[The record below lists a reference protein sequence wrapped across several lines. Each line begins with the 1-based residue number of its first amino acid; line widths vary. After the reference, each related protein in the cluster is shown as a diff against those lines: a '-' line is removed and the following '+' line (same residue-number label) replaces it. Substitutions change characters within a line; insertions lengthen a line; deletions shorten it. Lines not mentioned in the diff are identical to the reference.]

1 MFSLYKK
8 DLQSYFYSPFAYVVC
23 ALFLLVFS
31 LELSNGLSNITT
43 PVYTFSFSNIFYNNF
58 FYFIFLIPVLTM
70 RSFAEERKTGT
81 ETLLMSSPITIPK
94 IVIGKFLAIATVF
107 LLMITLSFV
116 YPLITALLGQVYLS
130 SLICSYIGFTSM
142 GLLCI
147 AIGMLMSS
155 FTDNPII
162 AAITGEGAMIVLIF
176 LDKFSQSD
184 LIQSVPFL
192 KSIFSIFSTQTRFN
206 MFSMGI
212 LRLDDLIFFITS
224 IIVVL
229 AWVIIVNARRRWNR
243 G

>member
-8 DLQSYFYSPFAYVVC
+8 ELQSYFYSPFAYIIC
-23 ALFLLVFS
+23 ALFLLIFS
-31 LELSNGLSNITT
+31 LVFVNGISNIAT
-43 PVYTFSFSNIFYNNF
+43 PIYTFSFSDIFYNNF

-81 ETLLMSSPITIPK
+81 ETLLLSSPISIPK
-94 IVIGKFLAIATVF
+94 IVLGKFLAIGTVF
-107 LLMITLSFV
+107 LLMITLSFI
-116 YPLITALLGQVYLS
+116 YPFITALLGQVYLS
-130 SLICSYIGFTSM
+130 SLICSYIGFFSM

-147 AIGMLMSS
+147 AIGMLMSA

-162 AAITGEGAMIVLIF
+162 AAVTGEAAMVVLLF

-184 LIQSVPFL
+184 MIQSVPFF
-192 KSIFSIFSTQTRFN
+192 KSALSVFATQTRFN

-212 LRLDDLIFFITS
+212 IRLNDLIFFITS
-224 IIVVL
+224 IAVVL
-229 AWVIIVNARRRWNR
+229 AWVIIANARRRWNR